1 MSYTKVMQKKIS
13 FQDFKQLE
21 LRVARVVE
29 VNPLGGSKKLYL
41 ITLNLG
47 RERRQVVAGLKPYYS
62 IDELMNK
69 EVVLVVN
76 LEEKEIYGH
85 LSQGMLLAA
94 DDGQGKVSLLVPD
107 KPVKEGSE
115 VR

>member
-1 MSYTKVMQKKIS
+1 MQQKIS

-29 VNPLGGSKKLYL
+29 VRPLEGSEKLYL
-41 ITLNLG
+41 ITLDLG
-47 RERRQVVAGLKPYYS
+47 QERCQVVAGLRPYYS
-62 IDELMNK
+62 VDELVGK
-69 EVVLVVN
+69 EVILVAN
-76 LEEKEIYGH
+76 LEEKEIFGH

-107 KPVKEGSE
+107 KPIKEGA
-115 VR
+115 RIR